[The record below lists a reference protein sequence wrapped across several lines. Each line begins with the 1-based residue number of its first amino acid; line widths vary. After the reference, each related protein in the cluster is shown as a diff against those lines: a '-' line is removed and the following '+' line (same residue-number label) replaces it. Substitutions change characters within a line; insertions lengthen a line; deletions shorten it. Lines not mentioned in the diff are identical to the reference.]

1 VILRRAANTASAM
14 LLASSVKV
22 EAAKPMGGGRPATA
36 TPGSIGVKPWR
47 GKNPRRAAVPSSG

>member
-1 VILRRAANTASAM
+1 MASAM
-14 LLASSVKV
+14 LFVSSVKV

-47 GKNPRRAAVPSSG
+47 GKNPRRASVPSSG